1 MRTFLDTNV
10 LVYATSNDPRC
21 ERAQALIAAGGTISV
36 QVLNELVNVL
46 RKKLKRDWGAI
57 EKAVSDFRN
66 VLDPVLPLT
75 PETHDAA
82 IALAREHSLSFYDAL
97 IVASALEAN
106 CEVLFTED
114 MQHGRTIGTL
124 TVRNPFIGS

>member
-1 MRTFLDTNV
+1 VRTFLDTNV

-21 ERAQALIAAGGTISV
+21 ERAQALIAAGGTTSV

>member
-10 LVYATSNDPRC
+10 LVYATSNDPRS

>member
-10 LVYATSNDPRC
+10 LVYATSNDSRR

-66 VLDPVLPLT
+66 VLDPILPLT

-82 IALAREHSLSFYDAL
+82 IALAQEHSLSFYDAL

>member
-1 MRTFLDTNV
+1 VRTFLDTNV

-21 ERAQALIAAGGTISV
+21 ERAQALIAAGGTTSV

-114 MQHGRTIGTL
+114 MQHGRTLGTL

>member
-1 MRTFLDTNV
+1 VRTFLDTNV

-21 ERAQALIAAGGTISV
+21 ERAQALIAAGGTTSV

-57 EKAVSDFRN
+57 EKAVSDFRT

>member
-1 MRTFLDTNV
+1 VRTFLDTNV
-10 LVYATSNDPRC
+10 VVYATSNDPRC

>member
-1 MRTFLDTNV
+1 VRTFLDTNV

-97 IVASALEAN
+97 IVASASEAN

>member
-1 MRTFLDTNV
+1 VRTFLDTNV
-10 LVYATSNDPRC
+10 VVYATSNDPRC
-21 ERAQALIAAGGTISV
+21 ERAQALIAAGGTTSV

>member
-21 ERAQALIAAGGTISV
+21 ERAQALIAAGGTTSV

>member
-1 MRTFLDTNV
+1 VRTFLDTNV

>member
-10 LVYATSNDPRC
+10 LVYATSNDSRR

-57 EKAVSDFRN
+57 EKVVSDFRN
-66 VLDPVLPLT
+66 VLDPILPLT

-82 IALAREHSLSFYDAL
+82 IALAQEHSLSFYDAL